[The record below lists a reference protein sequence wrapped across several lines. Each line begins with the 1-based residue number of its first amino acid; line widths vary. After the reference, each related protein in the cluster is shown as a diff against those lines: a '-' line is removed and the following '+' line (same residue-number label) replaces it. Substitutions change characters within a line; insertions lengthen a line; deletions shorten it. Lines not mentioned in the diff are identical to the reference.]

1 MPAGLNQTC
10 HLASAQCS
18 FRGANILVS
27 VLLILLV
34 AALFYKDYAS
44 LFRNN
49 KELVKSLSPSNSIVA
64 SWSWY
69 SHQRLAN
76 LPLVRIGE
84 DAHRNPLMQN
94 EKRKI

>member
-1 MPAGLNQTC
+1 M
-10 HLASAQCS
+10 
-18 FRGANILVS
+18 
-27 VLLILLV
+27 
-34 AALFYKDYAS
+34 
-44 LFRNN
+44 
-49 KELVKSLSPSNSIVA
+49 KSLSPSNSIVA
-64 SWSWY
+64 SGHDI

>member
-1 MPAGLNQTC
+1 M
-10 HLASAQCS
+10 
-18 FRGANILVS
+18 S

-69 SHQRLAN
+69 PISDWQICRWCEL
-76 LPLVRIGE
+76 
-84 DAHRNPLMQN
+84 
-94 EKRKI
+94 EKTRTATH